1 MNFYGF
7 FREIFLVMNER
18 KSESFGVELNKLLRR
33 EAHGFG
39 FEEKKWE
46 KYQKNVKNYDGLD

>member
-18 KSESFGVELNKLLRR
+18 KSESFGVELNKLLGR
-33 EAHGFG
+33 EAHGFL
-39 FEEKKWE
+39 FEERKNGE
-46 KYQKNVKNYDGLD
+46 KC